1 MRKPLVVG
9 NWKMNGS
16 LKLTGALL
24 RAIEGGINDKI
35 SSEVGVCVP
44 FVYIALAIDT
54 VDATRLTIGAQ
65 TVSEFESGAY
75 TGEISA
81 SMLAELACRWVLV
94 GHSERRML
102 FNESNQALVAK
113 VLAAQRAGLMPI
125 YCVGESEADYQS
137 GKTLNVINEQVGALL
152 NNKAVNLNQLVLAYE
167 PVWAIGTGLTA
178 SPEEAQQAHVFIRGL
193 VREKAGDLADKVRI
207 LYGGSVN
214 PGNASSLFEQE
225 DIDGG
230 LIGGASLDADAFIS
244 ICQKA

>member
-102 FNESNQALVAK
+102 FNESNRALVAK

>member
-24 RAIEGGINDKI
+24 RAIEDGINDKI

-102 FNESNQALVAK
+102 FNENNQALVAK
-113 VLAAQRAGLMPI
+113 VLAAQGAGLVPI
-125 YCVGESEADYQS
+125 YCVGESEADYKS
-137 GKTLNVINEQVGALL
+137 GNTLNVINEQVGALL
-152 NNKAVNLNQLVLAYE
+152 SNKAVNLNQLVLAYE

-214 PGNASSLFEQE
+214 ANNAASLFAQQ

-230 LIGGASLDADAFIS
+230 LIGGASLDARAFIS

>member
-214 PGNASSLFEQE
+214 PGNASPLFEQE